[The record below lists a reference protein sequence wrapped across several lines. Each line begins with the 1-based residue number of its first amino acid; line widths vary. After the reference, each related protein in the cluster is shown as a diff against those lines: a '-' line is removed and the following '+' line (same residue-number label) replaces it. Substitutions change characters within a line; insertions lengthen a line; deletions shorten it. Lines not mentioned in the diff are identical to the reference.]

1 VSSAAHSCH
10 FLIGK
15 GMHRGSSGPW
25 CGRSPLLEI
34 ATIRAYLEKWER
46 GRGVISPQGKES
58 KWGSW
63 PLGGMFP
70 VYGSI

>member
-1 VSSAAHSCH
+1 
-10 FLIGK
+10 
-15 GMHRGSSGPW
+15 M
-25 CGRSPLLEI
+25 EI